1 MIKPLFCLMLMT
13 LTTACSAESAKQQT
27 NKPPQTQEN
36 TMNQTESPQTA
47 SVSVNGQTFTLTLEN
62 NPTAHAF
69 AQMLPLDLTM
79 SDHLNNE
86 KYAALPK
93 PLPAND
99 QPAGQIHRGD
109 VMLYQGDTLVLF
121 YKSFASNYR
130 YTKIGK
136 IENADRLKQLLG
148 KETVHVKWQTLK

>member
-1 MIKPLFCLMLMT
+1 MTRLIFCLTLMT
-13 LTTACSAESAKQQT
+13 LTTACSAEPAKQPS
-27 NKPPQTQEN
+27 NEPPQTQEN
-36 TMNQTESPQTA
+36 TMNPTESPQTA

-69 AQMLPLDLTM
+69 AELLPLDLTM

-93 PLPAND
+93 PLPTND

-130 YTKIGK
+130 YTKIGRV
-136 IENADRLKQLLG
+136 ENAEML
-148 KETVHVKWQTLK
+148 EQTLGQGAVAVRWQAE

>member
-1 MIKPLFCLMLMT
+1 MLLT
-13 LTTACSAESAKQQT
+13 LTTACTAKTDQAQANEPT
-27 NKPPQTQEN
+27 QTQEN
-36 TMNQTESPQTA
+36 AMNQTESPQTA
-47 SVSVNGQTFTLTLEN
+47 SISVNGQTFTLTLEN

-69 AQMLPLDLTM
+69 AELLPLDLTM

-93 PLPAND
+93 PLLTND
-99 QPAGQIHRGD
+99 QPAGQIHTGD

-121 YKSFASNYR
+121 YESFTSNYR

-148 KETVHVKWQTLK
+148 KETVQVKWQTLK

>member
-1 MIKPLFCLMLMT
+1 MTRLIFCLMLMT
-13 LTTACSAESAKQQT
+13 LTTACTAEPAKQPSHE
-27 NKPPQTQEN
+27 PPQTQED
-36 TMNQTESPQTA
+36 TMNPTESPQTA

-69 AQMLPLDLTM
+69 AELLPLDLTM

-99 QPAGQIHRGD
+99 QPAGQIHTGD

-121 YKSFASNYR
+121 YESFSSNYR

-148 KETVHVKWQTLK
+148 KETVQVKWQTLK